1 MIKQE
6 RRSEKFFQ
14 TCFIL
19 SVVTCSRTHE
29 PTALC
34 IYQLSLDHSIII
46 IVLLTLAQTW
56 ALQQG
61 DTLFLVSAVV
71 TFSIC

>member
-19 SVVTCSRTHE
+19 SVVTCSRSHE

-46 IVLLTLAQTW
+46 IVLLTLAQT
-56 ALQQG
+56 
-61 DTLFLVSAVV
+61 
-71 TFSIC
+71 